1 MENSMDN
8 TYINCSTKELRE
20 AIAHI
25 QQLLEKLEKPK
36 PKQWEP
42 CDGEFTIH
50 GDGGVFLTGPHN
62 RSPSYISA
70 GMVRKT
76 KAAAD
81 KASATM
87 RTQNRLLVYVYEF
100 GGDWEA
106 DWINECQRKFT
117 VLRSH
122 ETEQWEKTSCGSQET
137 LGTVYMSKE
146 CAEGLIAKLESGE
159 VVL

>member
-1 MENSMDN
+1 MDN

-76 KAAAD
+76 REAAD

-87 RTQNRLLVYVYEF
+87 RTQNRLLAYVDEF
-100 GGDWEA
+100 GGDWVAEWVHSRTPKFVVGY
-106 DWINECQRKFT
+106 DNEECTWSYSSNQFKK
-117 VLRSH
+117 VV
-122 ETEQWEKTSCGSQET
+122 GA
-137 LGTVYMSKE
+137 VYMSQD
-146 CAEGLIAKLESGE
+146 CAIGLAAKLNSGE